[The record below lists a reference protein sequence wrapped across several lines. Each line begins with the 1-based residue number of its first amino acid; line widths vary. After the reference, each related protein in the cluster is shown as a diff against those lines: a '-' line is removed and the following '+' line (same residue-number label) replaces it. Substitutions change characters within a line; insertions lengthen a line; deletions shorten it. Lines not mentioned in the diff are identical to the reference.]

1 MNQHTLKK
9 ACSFEGKG
17 LHTEGYYHMSVKP
30 AGLGEGIRFVRTDLP
45 EGSNVVEALAENIT
59 DTSRSTKIAQGE
71 ASVQT
76 IEHIMSALTGMGV
89 DNAVIETD
97 GPEVPILD
105 GSASF
110 YVKAFASDG
119 LEDQGAERKYIEVPQ
134 TIEIHDDKTG
144 GWVKIEPADAMSFD
158 SKVDFGSHVLGV
170 QEARW
175 DESVDYAS
183 QIGICRTF
191 VFFHEIQY
199 LLANNLIKG
208 GDVDNAIVVCEY
220 PVKDEVVAQ
229 MAKLFNHPDIRVR
242 EDGYLTNLE
251 LHFPNECGRHKLLDL
266 IGDMRLCGGFMN
278 AKVTAFKPGH
288 TINSYAS
295 KAFRK
300 ALGFEK

>member
-1 MNQHTLKK
+1 MDQRTLKNSY
-9 ACSFEGKG
+9 SFEGKG
-17 LHTEGYYHMSVKP
+17 LHTGHYSHMTIKP
-30 AGLGEGIRFVRTDLP
+30 AGTGEGIRFVRTDLP
-45 EGSNVVEALAENIT
+45 EGENTVAALAENIT

-76 IEHIMSALTGMGV
+76 IEHIMSALTGMGI

-97 GPEVPILD
+97 CPEVPILD
-105 GSASF
+105 GSASY
-110 YVKAFASDG
+110 YVKAISSDG
-119 LEDQGAERKYIEVPQ
+119 TVEQDAERKYISVPEPIEVK
-134 TIEIHDDKTG
+134 DDKSG
-144 GWVKIEPADAMSFD
+144 AWVKIEPADRLSFD
-158 SKVDFGSHVLGV
+158 ITVDFGSHVLGV
-170 QEARW
+170 QKAHW

-220 PVKDEVVAQ
+220 PVKEEVLEQ
-229 MAKLFNHPDIRVR
+229 MAKLFNHPDVRVR

-266 IGDMRLCGGFMN
+266 IGDVRLCGGFLN

-288 TINSYAS
+288 TINSFAT

-300 ALGFEK
+300 ALGHE